1 MKMWDEIKK
10 SLEEQMLLLSK
21 RLDERKDPQDVLQL
35 VQALSILAAIT
46 YS

>member
-1 MKMWDEIKK
+1 MWDEIKK

-21 RLDERKDPQDVLQL
+21 RLDARKDPQDVLQL

>member
-1 MKMWDEIKK
+1 MWDEIKK

>member
-1 MKMWDEIKK
+1 MWDEIKK

-21 RLDERKDPQDVLQL
+21 RLDERKDPQDFLQL